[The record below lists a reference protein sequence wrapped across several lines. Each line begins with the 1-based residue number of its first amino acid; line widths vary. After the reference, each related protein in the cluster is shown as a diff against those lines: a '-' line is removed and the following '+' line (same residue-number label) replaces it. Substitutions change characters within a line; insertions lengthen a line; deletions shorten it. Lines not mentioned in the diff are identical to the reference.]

1 MGKDLVPCAI
11 QTETNTT
18 NAGHDTMT
26 PEFLIGVLLSGMVA
40 TIGFFMKSLV
50 QETKQ
55 TRETTLSMHAI
66 LKSATESIVR
76 LQETDQEVSRQL
88 INIVERLV
96 RLEERSAIG
105 GRQ

>member
-1 MGKDLVPCAI
+1 
-11 QTETNTT
+11 
-18 NAGHDTMT
+18 MT
-26 PEFLIGVLLSGMVA
+26 PEVLIGIMLSGMVA

-76 LQETDQEVSRQL
+76 LQQADQETARQI

-96 RLEERSAIG
+96 RLEERSS
-105 GRQ
+105 R